1 MKAMSLLESI
11 KHGVRQYM
19 RRVAR
24 VLNSATGGK
33 ISPNYVTYTGLLAHV
48 PIAYLIATGQLVV
61 AGILLIFFGL
71 FDTLDGELARLQ
83 KKSSAEGMFIDSA
96 TDRMKEI
103 ILYCGIVFYLLE
115 STHTRMAV
123 FILVGAL
130 GVSLLTTYLNA
141 WGEVVLAHYN
151 RSKKHV
157 INQTFRS
164 GLLGFEVR
172 MFLLIIGLLFNQLVV
187 VLSIILVFGSV
198 TVLQRFSNI
207 VKTLKNV

>member
-1 MKAMSLLESI
+1 MSLDISI
-11 KHGVRQYM
+11 KGGVRQYM
-19 RRVAR
+19 RYVAKA
-24 VLNSATGGK
+24 LNSVSGGR
-33 ISPNYVTYTGLLAHV
+33 ISPNFVTYFGLMAHI
-48 PIAYLIATGQLVV
+48 PIAFLIATGQLLVG
-61 AGILLIFFGL
+61 GIFLIFFGL

-83 KKSSAEGMFIDSA
+83 NKTSATGMFIDSA

-115 STHTRMAV
+115 ITHTRIAI

-141 WGEVVLAHYN
+141 WGEVVLAHYS

-172 MFLLIIGLLFNQLVV
+172 MFLLVIGLLFDKLVV
-187 VLSIILVFGSV
+187 VLSIILVFGSL
-198 TVLQRFSNI
+198 TVFQRFLNI
-207 VKTLKNV
+207 VSKLKNV

>member
-1 MKAMSLLESI
+1 MSFVESI
-11 KHGVRQYM
+11 KGAVRQYV
-19 RRVAR
+19 RAVA
-24 VLNSATGGK
+24 VAINSVFKGK
-33 ISPNYVTYTGLLAHV
+33 LSPNFVTYTGLLAHI
-48 PIAYLIATGQLVV
+48 PIAYLIATGQLVI
-61 AGILLIFFGL
+61 AGLFLVFFGL

-103 ILYCGIVFYLLE
+103 ILYGGIVFYLLE
-115 STHTRMAV
+115 ITHTRTAV

-141 WGEVVLAHYN
+141 WGEVVLAHYA
-151 RSKKHV
+151 RSKTHV
-157 INQTFRS
+157 INKTFRS
-164 GLLGFEVR
+164 GLLGFEIR
-172 MFLLIIGLLFNQLVV
+172 MLLLVFGLLFDQLVV

>member
-1 MKAMSLLESI
+1 
-11 KHGVRQYM
+11 M
-19 RRVAR
+19 RTVAR
-24 VLNSATGGK
+24 VLNNVTGGRL
-33 ISPNYVTYTGLLAHV
+33 SPNTVTIVGLFAHV
-48 PIAYLIATGQLVV
+48 PIAYLIATGQLIV

-83 KKSSAEGMFIDSA
+83 KKSSAVGMFIDSA

-103 ILYCGIVFYLLE
+103 ILYGGIVFYLLE
-115 STHTRMAV
+115 ITSTRMAV

-141 WGEVVLAHYN
+141 WGEVVLAHYSG
-151 RSKKHV
+151 SKTHV
-157 INQTFRS
+157 INKTFRS
-164 GLLGFEVR
+164 GLLGFEIR
-172 MFLLIIGLLFNQLVV
+172 MFLLIFGLLFDQLVV